1 MKLNISSILLTTG
14 LAISISACQP
24 SNAEKQAPMARPAQ
38 QVDVV
43 TLTEQD
49 VALTEILP
57 ARAVASKVAEVR
69 PQVTGIIL
77 KRNFVEGGQV
87 VAGQTLYQIDDAI
100 YQANLASSKAQ
111 LAQTQANL
119 TTAAA
124 ELKRYQALIKDKAVS
139 QQVLDQAQA
148 QFDAYKAAEAMGKAA
163 VHKAEVDLSYTK
175 VLAPISGQISK
186 SNITEGAYVSAGQA
200 NSLATITQLDPIYFD
215 MKQASVEI
223 NTLEQRIAAGE
234 LSPLPPKAELEL
246 AHQTLSG
253 ELLFHEVQVN
263 PATDTVT
270 LRAQFNNASKQLMPG
285 MFARIKLTQVKRE
298 NSILVPQKTVQFNR
312 QGEAKVF
319 VLGAD
324 NKVEE
329 RIITIGRSIGSDWLV
344 LSGLQAGMQVITT
357 GLQKIAPGVVVS
369 PIQANLSAE

>member
-186 SNITEGAYVSAGQA
+186 SNITEGAYVAAGQA

-234 LSPLPPKAELEL
+234 LSPLPPKAELEI

>member
-43 TLTEQD
+43 TLTKQD

-223 NTLEQRIAAGE
+223 NTLEQRIASGE
-234 LSPLPPKAELEL
+234 LSPLPPKAELEI

>member
-234 LSPLPPKAELEL
+234 LSPLPPKAELEI

>member
-1 MKLNISSILLTTG
+1 M
-14 LAISISACQP
+14 P
-24 SNAEKQAPMARPAQ
+24 P
-38 QVDVV
+38 
-43 TLTEQD
+43 
-49 VALTEILP
+49 
-57 ARAVASKVAEVR
+57 KVAEVR

-186 SNITEGAYVSAGQA
+186 SNITEGAYVAAGQA

>member
-49 VALTEILP
+49 VALTEVLP

-186 SNITEGAYVSAGQA
+186 SNITEGAYVAAGQA

-234 LSPLPPKAELEL
+234 LSPLPPKAELEI